1 MDLLYTILW
10 FAAFISVATWTNDGI
25 KAGERKLKE
34 EKKENKK
41 GCAAFGYGSESK
53 CTISRAS
60 IWFGVLILYGI
71 LTADDT
77 EPKH

>member
-1 MDLLYTILW
+1 M
-10 FAAFISVATWTNDGI
+10 ATWTNDGI

-34 EKKENKK
+34 EKKENKT

-60 IWFGVLILYGI
+60 LWFGVLILYAI